1 MNSVVSVNLPASLQH
16 DLDWS
21 LEKATAEKIAA
32 SGKAILW
39 EIDFQWNASSFL
51 SSAAFLAYGRALE
64 EFIKL
69 SSAFAEQTFG
79 VCLYRGSADF
89 SFFEFSHWEDR
100 FYEWID
106 ELKLPDVNE
115 NAYPHYFHLFK
126 ADLFAS
132 YLHRLVSF
140 LPDTMQ
146 SFAFFDVDGISS
158 PAFCAQLFS
167 SHRFEHVRVSFE
179 EQDKR
184 LPLALC
190 LPSDPYCDRKIL
202 ARLDAVIYDLKAK
215 GIPFRIICEEKLTEE
230 WDGLDRLI
238 VIPEAESPQCKRKL
252 QGFAAAG
259 GEIIEN

>member
-1 MNSVVSVNLPASLQH
+1 MNSVVSMKLPASLQH

-21 LEKATAEKIAA
+21 LEKISAEKSAA
-32 SGKAILW
+32 NGNTILW
-39 EIDFQWNASSFL
+39 EMDFQWDASAFL
-51 SSAAFLAYGRALE
+51 SSSAFLAYGRALE
-64 EFIKL
+64 EFTKL
-69 SSAFAEQTFG
+69 SAPFAEQTFG
-79 VCLYRGSADF
+79 VCLYRGNADIP
-89 SFFEFSHWEDR
+89 FFEFSHWEDR

-106 ELKLPDVNE
+106 ELEIED
-115 NAYPHYFHLFK
+115 AHPHYFHVFK

-146 SFAFFDVDGISS
+146 SFALFDADGISS
-158 PAFCAQLFS
+158 PAFRAQLFS

-179 EQDKR
+179 EQDKS
-184 LPLALC
+184 LPLGLC
-190 LPSDPYCDRKIL
+190 LPSDPYCDQKTL
-202 ARLDAVIYDLKAK
+202 ARLDAVIYDLQGK

-238 VIPEAESPQCKRKL
+238 VISDAVSPLCKRKL